1 MSTSVYV
8 LVWCAWGLIFLVTEG
23 AALLNK
29 RDGDTLS
36 EQFWRAFHVYDRRP
50 TVAVIIGR
58 AILILFGAWLTVHM
72 AFGTMTLSHP
82 LPW

>member
-1 MSTSVYV
+1 MNGWV
-8 LVWCAWGLIFLVTEG
+8 LWWCAWGLAFLLAEG

-36 EQFWRAFHVYDRRP
+36 EQFWRAFRVYDSRP
-50 TVAVIIGR
+50 TALIVAARVLLG
-58 AILILFGAWLTVHM
+58 LFGAWLTIHM
-72 AFGTMTLSHP
+72 VFGTMTLSHP

>member
-1 MSTSVYV
+1 MNGWV
-8 LVWCAWGLIFLVTEG
+8 LWWCAWGLAFLVAEG

-36 EQFWRAFHVYDRRP
+36 EQFWRAFKVYDSRP
-50 TVAVIIGR
+50 TPLVVAGRVILG
-58 AILILFGAWLTVHM
+58 LFGVWLTIHM
-72 AFGTMTLSHP
+72 VFGTMTLSHP

>member
-1 MSTSVYV
+1 MNPWV
-8 LVWCAWGLIFLVTEG
+8 LWWCAWLGAFLAAEG

-36 EQFWRAFHVYDRRP
+36 EQFWRTFHVYDSRP
-50 TVAVIIGR
+50 TKLVIAGR
-58 AILILFGAWLTVHM
+58 VILGLFGLWLTIHM
-72 AFGTMTLSHP
+72 TFGTMTLSHP

>member
-1 MSTSVYV
+1 MNGWV
-8 LVWCAWGLIFLVTEG
+8 LWWCAWGLAFLLAEG

-36 EQFWRAFHVYDRRP
+36 DQFWRAFRVHDSRP
-50 TVAVIIGR
+50 TPLVVAGRVILG
-58 AILILFGAWLTVHM
+58 LFGVWLTIHM
-72 AFGTMTLSHP
+72 VFGTMTLSHP

>member
-1 MSTSVYV
+1 MNGWV
-8 LVWCAWGLIFLVTEG
+8 LWWCAWGLAFLGVEG
-23 AALLNK
+23 VALLNT

-50 TVAVIIGR
+50 TVLVVIGR
-58 AILILFGAWLTVHM
+58 VILGLFGVWLTVHM
-72 AFGTMTLSHP
+72 TFGTMTLSHP